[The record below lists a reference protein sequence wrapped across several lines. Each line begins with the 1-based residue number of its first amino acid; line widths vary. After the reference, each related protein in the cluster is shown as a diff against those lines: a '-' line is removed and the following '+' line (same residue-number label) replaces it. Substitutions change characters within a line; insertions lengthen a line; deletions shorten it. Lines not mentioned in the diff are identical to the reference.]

1 MSLVFRMRSGLRRVR
16 GASAVLVAALAA
28 AGCMYSFEGGGLPPH
43 IRTVYVD
50 IFENST
56 TDEQLRGEIHRALQT
71 ELPRELGVRL
81 APQASADAIIRG
93 RISAYDEQTVNL
105 DPNTGPRGQVQARQR
120 RLQITFEAE
129 IFDIRDNQT
138 IWKGSSLAAV
148 GDYDPQGET
157 VLVARG
163 EAIKDV
169 VRKVV
174 QGAQSQW

>member
-1 MSLVFRMRSGLRRVR
+1 MSLAFPMRSGLRRVR
-16 GASAVLVAALAA
+16 GASAVLLAALGA
-28 AGCMYSFEGGGLPPH
+28 AGCMYSFVGGGLPSH

-50 IFENST
+50 IFDNST
-56 TDEQLRGEIHRALQT
+56 TDEQLRSEIHRALQ
-71 ELPRELGVRL
+71 EQLPRELGVRL

-93 RISAYDEQTVNL
+93 RISGYDELTVNL

-120 RLQITFEAE
+120 RLQITFDAE
-129 IFDIRDNQT
+129 IFDIRDNRA
-138 IWKGSSLAAV
+138 IWKGNSLAAV

-157 VLVARG
+157 VLTARG
-163 EAIKDV
+163 EAVTDV